1 MMRQMT
7 GVLVLLCGVFLTAC
21 GVTPEPIEVTQ
32 YIEAT
37 VPGEL
42 TDCDARPQP
51 PNPPVTDKKVGR
63 YIVALLS
70 AHDDCY
76 GKNQKIGELFG
87 PDMVL
92 GP

>member
-1 MMRQMT
+1 M
-7 GVLVLLCGVFLTAC
+7 
-21 GVTPEPIEVTQ
+21 PEPIQVTE

-42 TDCDARPQP
+42 TECDGRPIAP
-51 PNPPVTDKKVGR
+51 SDPLTDKKIGR

-76 GKNQKIGELFG
+76 GKNQKIGDLFG
-87 PDMVL
+87 VSKL
-92 GP
+92 Q